1 MVGPRARGPGW
12 GRVAPRPCPGPHKGF
27 VPAPCS
33 FAMDTLTHALSGALL
48 ARLIVAR
55 GSVPPAANAVT
66 SGASATAAAGGFGA
80 AWVGGPAAPLP
91 WQGVVVGLVAGAFPD
106 IDVVAQGFGDVAYLT
121 HHRGITHSVL
131 MLPIWAFGLAW
142 LMALTFRRT
151 HAHPGG
157 WKSLYVFALAGI
169 AIHIAGDWITQF
181 GTMLLQPFSDRRFGL
196 GSMFII
202 DLPFSGLLLAGLV
215 LAAVFPRRRW
225 PAALGLGAA
234 TAWVGLATA
243 GQYEALDV
251 GKRYARAQGIA
262 APVVTV
268 MPRPASPFNW
278 TVTVFDGQAY
288 HLAHVNT
295 RRTEAMTADANSH
308 FIRRF
313 SAPYLPERMAR
324 WQQVPRFGGAG
335 TPAWVQ
341 DAWNAPAFAFFRWFA
356 QTPALWAGP
365 AVAPVTTFVPV
376 AASGRCAWFRDL
388 RFDFPGREA
397 GPFRYGVCLSAK
409 PGDAA
414 RVYKLET
421 VEGSAIRTRVQ

>member
-1 MVGPRARGPGW
+1 MGTQARGPRRGW
-12 GRVAPRPCPGPHKGF
+12 VTRARPDPGKGF
-27 VPAPCS
+27 VLAPCS
-33 FAMDTLTHALSGALL
+33 RAMDTLTHAISGALV
-48 ARLIVAR
+48 ARLIAAR
-55 GSVPPAANAVT
+55 GPVPLAATPAMPAA
-66 SGASATAAAGGFGA
+66 GRYGA
-80 AWVGGPAAPLP
+80 AWDGGPAAPLP
-91 WQGVVVGLVAGAFPD
+91 WQGVVVGFLAGAFPD
-106 IDVVAQGFGDVAYLT
+106 VDVVAQWFGDVAYLT

-131 MLPIWAFGLAW
+131 LLPVWAFGLAW
-142 LMALTFRRT
+142 LMALAFRTTRGQ
-151 HAHPGG
+151 PGG

-225 PAALGLGAA
+225 PAAAGLGAA
-234 TAWVGLATA
+234 AAWVGLATA

-251 GKRYARAQGIA
+251 GERYARAQGIGK
-262 APVVTV
+262 PVVTV

-288 HLAHVNT
+288 HLAHINT
-295 RRTEAMTADANSH
+295 RRTKALTADADSH

-324 WQQVPRFGGAG
+324 WQTVPRFGGPG

-356 QTPALWAGP
+356 QTPALLQVSADS
-365 AVAPVTTFVPV
+365 
-376 AASGRCAWFRDL
+376 AAERCAWFRDL

-397 GPFRYGVCLSAK
+397 GPFRYGVCLPAA
-409 PGDAA
+409 PGGGTQ
-414 RVYKLET
+414 VYKLE
-421 VEGSAIRTRVQ
+421 GALKTRVQ